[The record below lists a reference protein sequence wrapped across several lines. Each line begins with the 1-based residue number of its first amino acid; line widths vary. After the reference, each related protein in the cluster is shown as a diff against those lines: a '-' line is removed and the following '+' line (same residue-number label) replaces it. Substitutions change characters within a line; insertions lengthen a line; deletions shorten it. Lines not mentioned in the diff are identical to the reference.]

1 MLLVRHCDHGQ
12 VHGTEQRQVMSRV
25 GATTRVGAAG
35 VVIACVA
42 MLGLAAPAAAACGG
56 VKVAEPK
63 KNVSRGPAPLAIG
76 DSSMLFALPELAKRG
91 FKANARGCRMMP
103 EGIEVIKKANKR
115 GPLPRLIVI
124 ALGADGTISMGQ
136 IRDVLKIIG
145 RKTKLGLVV
154 PLETGGQTGHDA
166 EVVRDAAQKF
176 DKRIR
181 LLDWPNY
188 SDGHPA
194 WFQPDGLHLTF
205 LGAERFARLCAKAL
219 KNLPPP
225 K

>member
-1 MLLVRHCDHGQ
+1 MLIMRTSGAGHRRAVAALACAVAR
-12 VHGTEQRQVMSRV
+12 RAASRP
-25 GATTRVGAAG
+25 RPR
-35 VVIACVA
+35 
-42 MLGLAAPAAAACGG
+42 APQCGG
-56 VKVAEPK
+56 VRVAQPK

-76 DSSMLFALPELAKRG
+76 DSSMLLALPDLARKG
-91 FKANARGCRMMP
+91 YKANARGCRQMP
-103 EGIEVIKKANKR
+103 EGIEVIKKADKR
-115 GPLPRLIVI
+115 GPLPRLITI

-136 IRDVLKIIG
+136 IRQVLKITG
-145 RKTKLGLVV
+145 RKTKIGMVV
-154 PLETGGQTGHDA
+154 PLETGGRTGHDA
-166 EVVRDAAQKF
+166 EVVRRAAQRY

-188 SDGHPA
+188 SNGHSG

-205 LGAERFARLCAKAL
+205 PGAAAFARLLSKAL

>member
-1 MLLVRHCDHGQ
+1 M
-12 VHGTEQRQVMSRV
+12 RV
-25 GATTRVGAAG
+25 V
-35 VVIACVA
+35 VA
-42 MLGLAAPAAAACGG
+42 MAAALVVALAAAPVASAQCGG

-76 DSSMLFALPELAKRG
+76 DSVMLLALPDLARKG
-91 FKANARGCRMMP
+91 YKANARGCRAMP
-103 EGIEVIKKANKR
+103 EGIDVIKKADKR
-115 GPLPRLIVI
+115 GPLPRLITI
-124 ALGADGTISMGQ
+124 ALGADGTIRMAE
-136 IRDVLKIIG
+136 IRKVLKIIG

-154 PLETGGQTGHDA
+154 PLETGGRTGKDA
-166 EVVRDAAQKF
+166 ETVRKAAQRY

-188 SDGHPA
+188 SNGHPG

-205 LGAERFARLCAKAL
+205 PGAAAYARLMSKAL

-225 K
+225 N

>member
-1 MLLVRHCDHGQ
+1 MLVIPLDHGH
-12 VHGTEQRQVMSRV
+12 VSGAGRKAGPRV
-25 GATTRVGAAG
+25 GGIGLVLASTAVLIGAVPAG
-35 VVIACVA
+35 
-42 MLGLAAPAAAACGG
+42 AACGG

-91 FKANARGCRMMP
+91 FKANARGCRAMP
-103 EGIEVIKKANKR
+103 EGVEVIKKANQR

-124 ALGADGTISMGQ
+124 ALGADGTISMAE
-136 IRDVLKIIG
+136 IRQVLKILG

-181 LLDWPNY
+181 LLDWPNF
-188 SDGHPA
+188 SSGHPG

-205 LGAERFARLCAKAL
+205 PGAAAFARLCAKAL

-225 K
+225 KK